1 MEKLKDKNVTDQKLS
16 PELFE
21 FVNQKDNRIHDEKF
35 KTKPTTFAKDAFK
48 RFCKNKSSVVGA
60 IIIGCLLAGSFLSYF
75 LPYDIKNSHTDQAL
89 LYPKIF
95 EAGTGFWDGTKH
107 YTKKPYDDTTGG
119 PVGFVK
125 EHCYHLKFES
135 DNVQYIDIY
144 YPNAKGGMLMPY
156 ATRSLGKSMN
166 PKDYPIRIYNF
177 FDFAANKEDN
187 LEVTIDFA
195 NIDNIIPK
203 TSLEANEKEADSPK
217 KLCPSFAV
225 YLVDTKGTYSR
236 IEEKT
241 EDDDVYE
248 IFTGT
253 VDDYKLQ
260 KFNLSQ
266 IVTDLG
272 IENIEHARLMIDGFP
287 VNNTTDMY
295 YYLIKSLVFTSNST
309 DPVQIQRLQDIS
321 ITNSNHTAGLQ
332 VGTEGTVPAGKW
344 NCTLGD
350 RTYADLAPY
359 RAEVRT
365 MSFDYDWYGDKL
377 GLKHDFIVGG
387 SDFQKYIKKKWCEF
401 TDFTDI
407 STFKILDAKKC
418 PVLAVYE
425 TSYDADY
432 DVYQFKCDVIYYK
445 YAGYSS
451 MPRYLF
457 GTDAAGHDLIKVA
470 LSSLKTSLLVAII
483 SSAVCL
489 VIGLIWGS
497 ISGYFGGT
505 VDLLMERFTD
515 ILGGIP
521 WIVMM
526 TLIIL
531 HLGNNIVT
539 FAFALVM
546 TGWIGTASRTR
557 TQFYRFRGRE
567 YVLASR
573 TLGANDARLI
583 FRHILPNGLG
593 TIVTGSVL
601 MIPGCIFSEA
611 SISYLGLGLKG
622 VDSFGVLLST
632 NQKYLGSYPMLIIIP
647 AIIISLLMIS
657 FNLFGN
663 GLRDALNP
671 TLKGGEQ

>member
-1 MEKLKDKNVTDQKLS
+1 M
-16 PELFE
+16 
-21 FVNQKDNRIHDEKF
+21 
-35 KTKPTTFAKDAFK
+35 
-48 RFCKNKSSVVGA
+48 
-60 IIIGCLLAGSFLSYF
+60 
-75 LPYDIKNSHTDQAL
+75 
-89 LYPKIF
+89 PK
-95 EAGTGFWDGTKH
+95 
-107 YTKKPYDDTTGG
+107 
-119 PVGFVK
+119 
-125 EHCYHLKFES
+125 
-135 DNVQYIDIY
+135 
-144 YPNAKGGMLMPY
+144 
-156 ATRSLGKSMN
+156 
-166 PKDYPIRIYNF
+166 
-177 FDFAANKEDN
+177 
-187 LEVTIDFA
+187 
-195 NIDNIIPK
+195 
-203 TSLEANEKEADSPK
+203 
-217 KLCPSFAV
+217 
-225 YLVDTKGTYSR
+225 
-236 IEEKT
+236 
-241 EDDDVYE
+241 
-248 IFTGT
+248 
-253 VDDYKLQ
+253 
-260 KFNLSQ
+260 
-266 IVTDLG
+266 
-272 IENIEHARLMIDGFP
+272 
-287 VNNTTDMY
+287 
-295 YYLIKSLVFTSNST
+295 
-309 DPVQIQRLQDIS
+309 
-321 ITNSNHTAGLQ
+321 
-332 VGTEGTVPAGKW
+332 
-344 NCTLGD
+344 
-350 RTYADLAPY
+350 
-359 RAEVRT
+359 
-365 MSFDYDWYGDKL
+365 
-377 GLKHDFIVGG
+377 
-387 SDFQKYIKKKWCEF
+387 
-401 TDFTDI
+401 
-407 STFKILDAKKC
+407 
-418 PVLAVYE
+418 
-425 TSYDADY
+425 
-432 DVYQFKCDVIYYK
+432 
-445 YAGYSS
+445 
-451 MPRYLF
+451 YLF
-457 GTDAAGHDLIKVA
+457 GTDGAGHDLITVA

-539 FAFALVM
+539 FAFALIM

-632 NQKYLGSYPMLIIIP
+632 NQKYIGSYPVLIIVP